1 MMVGAAPPGLAR
13 RAVER
18 GPMPIRDFRPE
29 DAPALVRLSAT
40 CARGEADFVLNPLWE
55 SEQELFADFERHRTD
70 PAEHLLVAEMLEGH
84 VVGLAGFLR
93 SDDPGAA
100 GMLCPIV
107 ARDERGHGLGGE
119 LLRAALERGSKLGI
133 RLATAAIG
141 TRNRAGYALLSAHGF
156 RPVRQHFLMRCNEK
170 PAHPKLPVADLE
182 LAPAEER
189 DLSAILA
196 IYSTCGFGPRDEA
209 RMAGIFRDG
218 LHAHA
223 VARHGGRVVAFAEL
237 DTHWPERIWVAF
249 VGVATEL
256 RDRGVGSTL
265 VAWAVAR
272 RFEAGATSALLLL
285 SPANRTALR
294 AYEKVGFKR
303 HRVVDVLER
312 GL

>member
-1 MMVGAAPPGLAR
+1 MA
-13 RAVER
+13 
-18 GPMPIRDFRPE
+18 IRDFRTE

-55 SEQELFADFERHRTD
+55 SEDELFADFDRHGTD
-70 PAEHLLVAEMLEGH
+70 PEEHLLVAETGLGG

-93 SDDPGAA
+93 SDDATAA

-107 ARDERGHGLGGE
+107 DREERGRGVGGE
-119 LLRAALERGSKLGI
+119 LLRAALEHGAKLGI
-133 RLATAAIG
+133 KLTTAAIG
-141 TRNRAGYALLSAHGF
+141 ARNRAGYALLTAHGF
-156 RPVRQHFLMRCNEK
+156 RPVRQHFLMRCDEK
-170 PAHPKLPVADLE
+170 PAHAKLPVADLE

-189 DLSAILA
+189 DLPAILA
-196 IYSTCGFGPRDEA
+196 IYSSCGFGPRDEA
-209 RMAGIFRDG
+209 RMAGVFRDG

-223 VARHGGRVVAFAEL
+223 VARHDGRVVAFAEL
-237 DTHWPERIWVAF
+237 DTHWPRRIWVAF
-249 VGVATEL
+249 VGVASEL

-285 SPANRTALR
+285 SPSNRTALR
-294 AYEKVGFKR
+294 AYEKVGFR
-303 HRVVDVLER
+303 LHRVVDVLER